1 MTSAVPAT
9 ESQTPTRAPSQKPSP
24 LSQWL
29 QQPRNRAIAAGGAVA
44 LIGLVVWLVVASGGR
59 KEEFAGRALDQA
71 RTAAESG
78 NFPLAASE
86 FQKVITTFGGTR
98 AAQEA
103 VINLNQVR
111 LINGQQELAV
121 VNLQEFLK
129 GGPSSEFLSP
139 GYGLLGRALES
150 AKRPAEAA
158 EAYLKGAE
166 AAEVPYLK
174 AELLLQAGRSY
185 ADAKQPDKA
194 IETYR
199 RILKDLPGTPG
210 QTEVEVRLA
219 ELTGGQM

>member
-9 ESQTPTRAPSQKPSP
+9 QSQTSKSKAKGLSP
-24 LSQWL
+24 LATWL
-29 QQPRNRAIAAGGAVA
+29 KEPRNRGIAAGGAVA
-44 LIGLVVWLVVASGGR
+44 VVALIAWVVVSSSGR
-59 KEEFAGRALDQA
+59 KEEYAGRALDQA

-86 FQKVITTFGGTR
+86 FQKVITTFDGTR

-103 VINLNQVR
+103 VINLNQLR

-129 GGPSSEFLSP
+129 AGPAREFVSP

-150 AKRPAEAA
+150 AGRPAEAA
-158 EAYLKGAE
+158 EAYLKGA
-166 AAEVPYLK
+166 AAADVDYLK
-174 AELLLQAGRSY
+174 AELFMQAGRTY
-185 ADAKQPDKA
+185 ADAKDSAKA

-199 RILKDLPGTPG
+199 KVLKDYPSAAGK
-210 QTEVEVRLA
+210 TEAEVRLA

>member
-9 ESQTPTRAPSQKPSP
+9 GTKTSSNARSTGPSP
-24 LSQWL
+24 LATWL
-29 QQPRNRAIAAGGAVA
+29 KEPTNRAIAAGGAVA
-44 LIGLVVWLVVASGGR
+44 LIALVVWVVISSGSR
-59 KEEFAGRALDQA
+59 KEDFAGRALDQA

-86 FQKVITTFGGTR
+86 FQKVITTYGGTK

-121 VNLQEFLK
+121 VNLQEFLN
-129 GGPSSEFLSP
+129 GSPSKEFVSP

-150 AKRPAEAA
+150 AGKPAEAA
-158 EAYLKGAE
+158 DAYLKGAA
-166 AAEVPYLK
+166 AAEVEYLK
-174 AELLLQAGRSY
+174 AELFMQAARSY
-185 ADAKQPDKA
+185 ADAKQNDKA

-199 RILKDLPGTPG
+199 KILKDFPKAAGK
-210 QTEVEVRLA
+210 TEAEVRLA

>member
-1 MTSAVPAT
+1 M
-9 ESQTPTRAPSQKPSP
+9 
-24 LSQWL
+24 
-29 QQPRNRAIAAGGAVA
+29 NRAIAAGGAVA
-44 LIGLVVWLVVASGGR
+44 LVALVAWVVVSSGSR
-59 KEEFAGRALDQA
+59 KEDFASRALDQA

-86 FQKVITTFGGTR
+86 FQKVITTYGGTR

-129 GGPSSEFLSP
+129 GNPDKEFLSP
-139 GYGLLGRALES
+139 GYGLLGRALEN
-150 AKRPAEAA
+150 ANRPAEAA
-158 EAYLKGAE
+158 EAYLKGA
-166 AAEVPYLK
+166 AAADVDYLK
-174 AELLLQAGRSY
+174 AELFMQAARTY
-185 ADAKQPDKA
+185 ADAKQTDKA

-199 RILKDLPGTPG
+199 KVLKDFPKTSGK
-210 QTEVEVRLA
+210 TEAEVRLA

>member
-9 ESQTPTRAPSQKPSP
+9 SSQTSSSTKAKSSSP
-24 LSQWL
+24 LAAWL
-29 QQPRNRAIAAGGAVA
+29 KEPRNRGLALGGAVA
-44 LIGLVVWLVVASGGR
+44 LIALVAWVVVSS
-59 KEEFAGRALDQA
+59 
-71 RTAAESG
+71 AAESG

-86 FQKVITTFGGTR
+86 FQKVVTTFGGTR

-103 VINLNQVR
+103 VINLNQLR

-129 GGPSSEFLSP
+129 GGPAKEFVSP

-150 AKRPAEAA
+150 AGRPAEAA
-158 EAYLKGAE
+158 EAYLKGAA
-166 AAEVPYLK
+166 AAEVDYLK
-174 AELLLQAGRSY
+174 AEMYMQAARAYGN
-185 ADAKQPDKA
+185 AKDSTKA

-199 RILKDLPGTPG
+199 KVLKDFPNGAG
-210 QTEVEVRLA
+210 KTEAEVRLA